1 MRLAHFVHAF
11 PERTETFISRQVD
24 GLCARGHRVDVFTHR
39 APRHTDPDTGGE
51 ARILS
56 IDALRS
62 AGSDGAGR
70 WLRRGAAAAATVA
83 LQPRVAAGW
92 LARSGMGLR
101 RGVET
106 LVRAPLLARE
116 GPYDVVHCHYGDIG
130 LADGGAA
137 AYWSA
142 PLIVSFYGYDCS
154 SYVAARG
161 RDVFLPLFA
170 AADRVLVLGES
181 MRARLLALGAPPD
194 RIGIQPLGVDTDRI
208 RPSAT
213 PPEAGRVVTVARL
226 VPKKGIDLAL
236 RSVTRVAAE
245 GIDIRYEILG
255 DGPLRGSL
263 EALAAT
269 LGIDDRVRF
278 RGLCSQ
284 AEVAEA
290 LARAAVF
297 LLPSRT
303 APDGDEEG
311 TPTVLLEAASAGV
324 PVVSTRHAGIPDI
337 VAHGETGVLVPE
349 GDDAGLAE
357 AVAGLLAGSARR
369 EAMARAARDRAVR
382 EHDVKALDQRLE
394 RHYEEAS
401 AHSARIRSH
410 NGPRPA
416 SRRA

>member
-1 MRLAHFVHAF
+1 MRLAHFVHAY

-39 APRHTDPDTGGE
+39 APRHPDPDTLGE
-51 ARILS
+51 ARVLGL
-56 IDALRS
+56 DAPGAR
-62 AGSDGAGR
+62 AHGRAGR
-70 WLRRGAAAAATVA
+70 WLRQGAVAAAAAVRH
-83 LQPRVAAGW
+83 PRIAAAW
-92 LARSGMGLR
+92 LARSRPGVR
-101 RGVET
+101 RGLET
-106 LVRAPLLARE
+106 LPRAPLLARE

-137 AYWSA
+137 DYWSA
-142 PLIVSFYGYDCS
+142 PLLVSFYGYDCS

-161 RDVFLPLFA
+161 RDVFVPLFA

-181 MRARLLALGAPPD
+181 MRARLVALGAPRD

-208 RPSAT
+208 RPAAT
-213 PPEAGRVVTVARL
+213 PPEPGRVVTVARL
-226 VPKKGIDLAL
+226 VPKKGLDGAL
-236 RSVTRVAAE
+236 RAVARVAAE
-245 GIDIRYEILG
+245 GIDLRYEILG

-263 EALAAT
+263 EALAAS

-290 LARAAVF
+290 LAGAAVF

-324 PVVSTRHAGIPDI
+324 PVVSTLHAGIPDI
-337 VAHGETGVLVPE
+337 VAHGETGVLVRE
-349 GDDAGLAE
+349 DDADALAD
-357 AVAGLLAGSARR
+357 ALGGLLSSPEERASMSRSAR
-369 EAMARAARDRAVR
+369 AHAVR
-382 EHDVKALDQRLE
+382 EHDVKELARRLE

-401 AHSARIRSH
+401 ARNARRRSH
-410 NGPRPA
+410 NGPPPA